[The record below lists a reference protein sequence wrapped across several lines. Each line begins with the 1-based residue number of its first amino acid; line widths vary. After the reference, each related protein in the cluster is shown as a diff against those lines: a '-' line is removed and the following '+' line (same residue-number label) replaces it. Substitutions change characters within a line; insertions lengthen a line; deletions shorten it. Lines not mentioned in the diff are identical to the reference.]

1 MDSRGKS
8 PHEKKVALKIFL
20 PDCSETKSAIFKNV
34 GMRRNLQ
41 ILKNERT
48 NKAKQGGVTIC
59 RNYNLPRVTTSHLE
73 TDCSSTTHDHLSR
86 QIDVVSSGSHPEVF
100 IKVII
105 PTSSS
110 LILLTTAR

>member
-34 GMRRNLQ
+34 GLRRNLQ

-48 NKAKQGGVTIC
+48 NKARWC
-59 RNYNLPRVTTSHLE
+59 DYL
-73 TDCSSTTHDHLSR
+73 
-86 QIDVVSSGSHPEVF
+86 
-100 IKVII
+100 
-105 PTSSS
+105 
-110 LILLTTAR
+110 